1 MRGVRRCGSRATGV
15 QKIVVVFSSTAA
27 SVIVTPNS
35 MVRMIVSATTDG
47 GQALASGKGHLGGV
61 GEARVWEPASS
72 PTEAPPHRS
81 DTNPTTRQSPTTRA
95 LSFPKSRFFV
105 PAGVTLCYTRCGQY
119 RNRGEI
125 PQFHFPKRESRQVRK
140 ISSPPRR
147 PQTLP
152 GHPGHRPTGVRGSA
166 LIWARFRQR
175 LAQRPRL
182 LHGERPPV
190 SRVGEAEPSHR
201 IRFILVMRA
210 RKARSVGNSGIACH
224 RPTLQ

>member
-1 MRGVRRCGSRATGV
+1 MERATGV

-152 GHPGHRPTGVRGSA
+152 GHRDTGRPAFV
-166 LIWARFRQR
+166 
-175 LAQRPRL
+175 AQR
-182 LHGERPPV
+182 
-190 SRVGEAEPSHR
+190 
-201 IRFILVMRA
+201 
-210 RKARSVGNSGIACH
+210 
-224 RPTLQ
+224 

>member
-1 MRGVRRCGSRATGV
+1 MVLVKRVCG
-15 QKIVVVFSSTAA
+15 
-27 SVIVTPNS
+27 N
-35 MVRMIVSATTDG
+35 
-47 GQALASGKGHLGGV
+47 
-61 GEARVWEPASS
+61 
-72 PTEAPPHRS
+72 PHRHRG
-81 DTNPTTRQSPTTRA
+81 PTSPQRHEPHHQAIANYPCTLISEEPLFRTRWCNTV
-95 LSFPKSRFFV
+95 L
-105 PAGVTLCYTRCGQY
+105 
-119 RNRGEI
+119 
-125 PQFHFPKRESRQVRK
+125 HQVRT
-140 ISSPPRR
+140 ISKPGGNPPVPLSQKGKSPGEENFLTSQTAPDPSR
-147 PQTLP
+147 P
-152 GHPGHRPTGVRGSA
+152 PGHRPTGVRGSA